1 MSFCLKI
8 RVRFFT
14 LRNNKNVLLL
24 FLWFLYIHI
33 YKQEKK
39 VCTCYVVF
47 FSLFDREMQNT
58 MKRLICLLVLFNF
71 VFVSGHFSN
80 ARQSENLNDVT
91 IRDTLLNTRTTMRT
105 ITIVLVSIVFSLVT
119 TGFIVIC
126 CCQSSIR
133 TETINDY
140 F

>member
-1 MSFCLKI
+1 M
-8 RVRFFT
+8 
-14 LRNNKNVLLL
+14 
-24 FLWFLYIHI
+24 
-33 YKQEKK
+33 
-39 VCTCYVVF
+39 VF